1 MSALANPDVE
11 VGIRHPTTGFV
22 PVLAERCGLCAR
34 AIDRRAR
41 APLALLPCCLQAVH
55 FDCARDRFAPETG
68 CPACWADAAGFG
80 RADIL
85 TLEYLETLHVFLR
98 EGNWYH
104 VFAAARVPVEPFRA
118 RDEIAPVAA
127 QFQAT
132 LEQHA
137 RTVCETLAA
146 AGRLEDLIRATQY
159 STQTL
164 DLFYAVL
171 DEAPPAPRDTSV
183 WRGLLRVAAEEP
195 CRVGSTFNLVF
206 RVLGGDVTPAMLGG
220 LSPAQ
225 LRNAGV
231 AYPQLLQIG
240 WTPGGPLRV
249 PREQYAVLDIPL

>member
-1 MSALANPDVE
+1 MSALANPDLE
-11 VGIRHPTTGFV
+11 VGIRHPRTGFV
-22 PVLAERCGLCAR
+22 PTLADRCGLCAR
-34 AIDRRAR
+34 EIDRHA
-41 APLALLPCCLQAVH
+41 AVPLGLLPCCLQVVH
-55 FDCARDRFAPETG
+55 FDCARDRFATG

-85 TLEYLETLHVFLR
+85 TMEYLETLHAFLR

-104 VFAAARVPVEPFRA
+104 VFAAARVPVEPFRD
-118 RDEIAPVAA
+118 RDEIAPVAT

-137 RTVCETLAA
+137 RTICEALAG
-146 AGRLEDLIRATQY
+146 AGRLEELLRATQF

-171 DEAPPAPRDTSV
+171 DKAPPTPRDTSI
-183 WRGLLRVAAEEP
+183 WRGLLRVSAEEP

-206 RVLGGDVTPAMLGG
+206 SVLRGDITPPMLSG
-220 LSPAQ
+220 LTPEQ
-225 LRNAGV
+225 LRNTGM

-240 WTPGGPLRV
+240 WKPGGPLRI
-249 PREQYAVLDIPL
+249 PREKYAILDIPL